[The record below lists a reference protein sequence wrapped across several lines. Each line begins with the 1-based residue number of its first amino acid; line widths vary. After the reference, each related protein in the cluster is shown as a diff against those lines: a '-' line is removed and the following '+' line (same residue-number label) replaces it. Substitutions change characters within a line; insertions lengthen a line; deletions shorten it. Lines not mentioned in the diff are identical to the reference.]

1 MIFPRFSLGMDDQ
14 RVIIGALR
22 IVDILIVV
30 GAGLGAYVM
39 RHGAQ
44 NIADHY
50 LVAIAIASLL
60 TANYLQ
66 LGKLYR
72 FEGLQRFALQ
82 FGALTASWVAV
93 IVTLLLMA
101 YFGKVSE
108 EFSRIWAIY
117 WFSIAYISL
126 VVVRSVF
133 ALLLHRW
140 RLQGRLTYNVAV
152 VGAGNVGARLVRHL
166 DRQKGS
172 GIRILGLFD
181 DRMTRIPN
189 TIGDHPVIGTV
200 DDLLLFV
207 RKHRVDQ
214 IVIALSWSA
223 ESRLADILQRLQT
236 VAADVTLCPG
246 AAAFELPNMGYGDV
260 GGVPMLTV
268 LKPPLT
274 GWNRIVKGIEDR
286 VLAVTLLMALWPML
300 IAIGTAIKLT
310 SPGPV
315 LFSQRR
321 YGFNNNEISVLKF
334 RSMRWDPDYDAE
346 QSNQTQRNDPRIT
359 SIGAFLRQT
368 SLDEL
373 PQLIN
378 VLLGDMSL
386 VGPRP
391 HAVAHNE
398 EYAQIIDK
406 YLVRHKVK
414 PGITGWAQVNGLRGE
429 THTPELMRR
438 RVQYDLDYIEHW
450 SLLFDLKILALTVF
464 TGLVHENAY

>member
-1 MIFPRFSLGMDDQ
+1 MKLPRFSLGMDDQ

-22 IVDILIVV
+22 VVDVLIVV
-30 GAGLGAYVM
+30 GTGLGAYAM
-39 RHGAQ
+39 RHGVQ
-44 NIADHY
+44 NIQDHY
-50 LVAIAIASLL
+50 LVAIAIGSLL
-60 TANYLQ
+60 TANYFQ
-66 LGKLYR
+66 IGKLYR
-72 FEGLQRFALQ
+72 FEGLQRFAMQ
-82 FGALTASWVAV
+82 FGALAASWTAV
-93 IVTLLLMA
+93 IVTLLLLA
-101 YFGKVSE
+101 YFGKVSN
-108 EFSRIWAIY
+108 EFSRIWATY
-117 WFSIAYISL
+117 WFGAAFASL
-126 VVVRSVF
+126 LVVRSVF
-133 ALLLHRW
+133 SLLLHRW
-140 RLQGRLTYNVAV
+140 RLQGRLTYNVVV

-166 DRQKGS
+166 DRQKSS

-181 DRMTRIPN
+181 DRKTRIPSN
-189 TIGDHPVIGTV
+189 IGDHRVMGTV

-214 IVIALSWSA
+214 IVIAISWSA
-223 ESRLADILQRLQT
+223 EARLAEMLQRLQT

-274 GWNRIVKGIEDR
+274 GWNRIAKGIEDR
-286 VLAVTLLMALWPML
+286 VVAFTILMALWPML
-300 IAIGTAIKLT
+300 ITIGLAIKFT
-310 SPGPV
+310 SPGPI

-334 RSMRWDPDYDAE
+334 RSMRWNPGTDSDQPD
-346 QSNQTQRNDPRIT
+346 QTIRNDPRIT

-378 VLLGDMSL
+378 VLMGDMSL

-398 EYAQIIDK
+398 EYAKTIDK

-429 THTPELMRR
+429 THTPDLMRQ
-438 RVQYDLDYIEHW
+438 RVQYDLDYIENW
-450 SLLFDLKILALTVF
+450 SLLFDVKILALTVF
-464 TGLVHENAY
+464 TGFVHENAY

>member
-1 MIFPRFSLGMDDQ
+1 MKFPRFSLGMEDQ

-22 IVDILIVV
+22 VVDVLTVV
-30 GAGLGAYVM
+30 GTGLGAYVM

-44 NIADHY
+44 NIPDHY

-72 FEGLQRFALQ
+72 FEGLQNFALQ
-82 FGALTASWVAV
+82 FGALTASWAAV
-93 IVTLLLMA
+93 IVTLLLLA

-108 EFSRIWAIY
+108 EFSRIWATY
-117 WFSIAYISL
+117 WFSAAYVSL
-126 VVVRSVF
+126 VIVRSVF
-133 ALLLHRW
+133 SLLLHRW

-152 VGAGNVGARLVRHL
+152 VGAGTVGARLVRHL
-166 DRQKGS
+166 DRHKGS

-181 DRMTRIPN
+181 DRRTRIPD
-189 TIGDHPVIGTV
+189 TIGDHRVIGTV

-214 IVIALSWSA
+214 IVIAISWSA
-223 ESRLADILQRLQT
+223 ENRLSEMLQRLQT
-236 VAADVTLCPG
+236 VAVDVTLCPG

-274 GWNRIVKGIEDR
+274 GWNRIAKGIADR
-286 VLAVTLLMALWPML
+286 VLAFTILMALWPML
-300 IAIGTAIKLT
+300 IAIGAAIKLT

-315 LFSQRR
+315 FFSQRR

-334 RSMRWDPDYDAE
+334 RSMRWDPNDDEE
-346 QSNQTQRNDPRIT
+346 QSNQTKRNDPRIT
-359 SIGAFLRQT
+359 RIGAFLRQT

-378 VLLGDMSL
+378 VLVGDMSL

-398 EYAQIIDK
+398 EYAQTIDK

-429 THTPELMRR
+429 THSPDLMRR
-438 RVQYDLDYIEHW
+438 RVQYDLDYIENW
-450 SLLFDLKILALTVF
+450 SLLFDLKILALTIF
-464 TGLVHENAY
+464 TGFVHENAY

>member
-1 MIFPRFSLGMDDQ
+1 MKLPRFSLGMDDQ

-22 IVDILIVV
+22 IVDVLIVV
-30 GAGLGAYVM
+30 GTGLGAYVL

-50 LVAIAIASLL
+50 LVAIAIGSLL
-60 TANYLQ
+60 AANYLQ

-72 FEGLQRFALQ
+72 FDGLQKFALQ
-82 FGALTASWVAV
+82 FGALTASWMAV
-93 IVTLLLMA
+93 IVTLLLIA

-108 EFSRIWAIY
+108 EFSRVWATY
-117 WFSIAYISL
+117 WFLTAYVSL
-126 VVVRSVF
+126 VIVRGVF
-133 ALLLHRW
+133 SLLLHRW
-140 RLQGRLTYNVAV
+140 RLQGRLTHNVV
-152 VGAGNVGARLVRHL
+152 IVGAGSVGARLIRHL
-166 DRQKGS
+166 DRQRSS

-181 DRMTRIPN
+181 DRKTRIPDS
-189 TIGDHPVIGTV
+189 IGEHRVAGTV

-214 IVIALSWSA
+214 IVIAISWSA
-223 ESRLADILQRLQT
+223 ESRMVELLQRLQT
-236 VAADVTLCPG
+236 VAVDVTLCPG

-274 GWNRIVKGIEDR
+274 GWSRVVKGVEDR
-286 VLAVTLLMALWPML
+286 VLAFTILMALWPML
-300 IAIGTAIKLT
+300 ITIGIAIKAT
-310 SPGPV
+310 SHGPI

-334 RSMRWDPDYDAE
+334 RSMRWDPNDDAA
-346 QSNQTQRNDPRIT
+346 QSNQTKRNDPRVT
-359 SIGAFLRQT
+359 AIGSFLRQT

-378 VLLGDMSL
+378 VLVGDMSL

-398 EYAQIIDK
+398 EYAKIIDK
-406 YLVRHKVK
+406 YLARHKVK

-429 THTPELMRR
+429 THTPDLMRR
-438 RVQYDLDYIEHW
+438 RVQYDLDYIENW

-464 TGLVHENAY
+464 TGFVHENAY

>member
-1 MIFPRFSLGMDDQ
+1 MKLPRLSLGIDDQ

-22 IVDILIVV
+22 VVDVLIVV
-30 GAGLGAYVM
+30 GTGLGAYVL

-50 LVAIAIASLL
+50 LVAIAIGSLL
-60 TANYLQ
+60 AANYLQ
-66 LGKLYR
+66 LGKLYK
-72 FEGLQRFALQ
+72 FGGLQHFALQ
-82 FGALTASWVAV
+82 FGALTASWMAV

-101 YFGKVSE
+101 YFGKVSD
-108 EFSRIWAIY
+108 EFSRIWATY
-117 WFSIAYISL
+117 WFSAAYVSL
-126 VVVRSVF
+126 VIVRTAVS
-133 ALLLHRW
+133 LLLHRW
-140 RLQGRLTYNVAV
+140 RLQGRLTYNVVV

-166 DRQKGS
+166 DRQQGS

-181 DRMTRIPN
+181 DRKTRIPH
-189 TIGDHPVIGTV
+189 TIGDHRIIGTV
-200 DDLLLFV
+200 DDLFLFV

-214 IVIALSWSA
+214 IVIAISWSA
-223 ESRLADILQRLQT
+223 ESRLAEMLQRLQT
-236 VAADVTLCPG
+236 VAVDVTLCPG
-246 AAAFELPNMGYGDV
+246 AAAFELPNMGYDDV

-286 VLAVTLLMALWPML
+286 VLAFTILMALWPML

-310 SPGPV
+310 SPGP
-315 LFSQRR
+315 LFFSQRR
-321 YGFNNNEISVLKF
+321 YGFNNNEITVLKF
-334 RSMRWDPDYDAE
+334 RSMRWDPNDRAD
-346 QSNQTQRNDPRIT
+346 QSDQTKRNDPRVT
-359 SIGAFLRQT
+359 PIGAFLRQT

-378 VLLGDMSL
+378 VLMGDMSL

-398 EYAQIIDK
+398 EYAGTIDK

-429 THTPELMRR
+429 TRTPDLMRR
-438 RVQYDLDYIEHW
+438 RVQYDLDYIENW
-450 SLLFDLKILALTVF
+450 SLLFDVKILALTVF
-464 TGLVHENAY
+464 TGFVHENAY